1 MSKQKL
7 NRADVD
13 VLFTN
18 LRLLLDE
25 RDGWGEIS
33 AQTLATRDA
42 GPNQKLRIQSAEWI
56 LYHLFDIWNPEE
68 AADVRTLS
76 AVISS
81 FTDMLVDRNYDHSFP
96 LSSLSNP

>member
-1 MSKQKL
+1 MSKQKP

-18 LRLLLDE
+18 LRLLNLDKQ
-25 RDGWGEIS
+25 DGWKEIS
-33 AQTLATRDA
+33 AQTLTTRDA
-42 GPNQKLRIQSAEWI
+42 GPNQKLRIQGAEWI

-68 AADVRTLS
+68 AADVRTFS

-81 FTDMLVDRNYDHSFP
+81 FTDMLV
-96 LSSLSNP
+96 